1 LYTDVYQK
9 FREDRVFK
17 ETLMA
22 GSYSTEKIRNI
33 VLLGHSGCGKTSLAE
48 AMLFNSGAINRL
60 GKVED
65 GNTTSDYDEE
75 EISRT
80 MSLNLAVLPCE
91 WENHKINA
99 LDAPGY
105 ADFQGEMISGLHV
118 ADTAVLV
125 LDGSAGVEVGTQLN
139 WQLAVDNNKSIA
151 IFINKMD
158 RANAS
163 YRRVITELRDTF
175 GVTFVPTQLPIR
187 DGETMTGVLDLIT
200 LKSYTGVSDKPGD
213 PPAHMADEIEEFRL
227 ELIEYAAEG
236 EDALMEKYFEE
247 ETLTEA
253 EIVQGLRAGLAAGK
267 IVPVLCGSAT
277 ENVAVRSLMHTIVET
292 FPTPAVEITAAN
304 TKTNAEETLTG
315 TSNGPLAAQV
325 FKTVNDQYGRI
336 SLLRVWSGALKSDTR
351 AWNAQEGQEE
361 RLGTLFTP
369 KGKDQINVTEAAA
382 GDIVGVVKLS
392 HTQTGH
398 TLCEKSHPLALP
410 LPVYPAPVYAVAL
423 TPKTQA
429 DSAKIGPSLTRITE
443 EDLTLRHRY
452 ETATRQTLLEGM
464 GDIHVEIAVK
474 RMSNRFGLGVETSVP
489 KVPMMETVTKIASAQ
504 YRHKKQTGGA
514 GQFGEV
520 YMRVEPLERGEG
532 FEYKS
537 EIFGGAISQ
546 PFLPSIEKGIK
557 QVLEQG
563 VIAGYPIVDVRAV
576 VYDGK
581 EHPVDSKDIAFQI
594 AGREAFKLAMQA
606 AGPVLLEPIMNLTIT
621 VPEEFTGDVS
631 GGLSTKRGR
640 LSGMEQIRGNTII
653 TAQAPL
659 AEVQRYATELR
670 SVTQGR
676 GVYTMTLSH
685 YEQVPSHIA
694 SEIIAQAKK
703 EKEED

>member
-1 LYTDVYQK
+1 
-9 FREDRVFK
+9 
-17 ETLMA
+17 MA
-22 GSYSTEKIRNI
+22 GTYPTDKIRNI

-48 AMLFNSGAINRL
+48 AMLFNSGATNRL
-60 GKVED
+60 GRVED
-65 GNTTSDYDEE
+65 GNTVSDYDEE

-80 MSLNLAVLPCE
+80 MSIYLSVLPCQIE
-91 WENHKINA
+91 GHKINV

-105 ADFQGEMISGLHV
+105 ADFQGEMLCGLHV

-125 LDGSAGVEVGTQLN
+125 LDASSGVEVGTQLT
-139 WQLAVDNNKSIA
+139 WQMAVDNNKPIA
-151 IFINKMD
+151 VFLNKMD
-158 RANAS
+158 RANVN
-163 YRRVITELRDTF
+163 YRQVLEQLRSSFDA
-175 GVTFVPTQLPIR
+175 TFVPMEIPIR
-187 DGETMTGVLDLIT
+187 QGEELQGVVDLTT
-200 LKSYTGVSDKPGD
+200 LKAYVGSGKTTE
-213 PPAHMADEIEEFRL
+213 PPADMADDIEEFRL

-236 EDALMEKYFEE
+236 DDALMEKYFEE

-253 EIVQGLRAGLAAGK
+253 EIAHGIRAGLAARK
-267 IVPVLCGSAT
+267 IVPVFCGSAT
-277 ENVAVRSLMHTIVET
+277 QNVAVRSFMHNIIQTCPPPV
-292 FPTPAVEITAAN
+292 AEITAKN
-304 TKTNAEETLTG
+304 TKTGEDETFAAAAD
-315 TSNGPLAAQV
+315 GPLAAQV
-325 FKTVNDQYGRI
+325 FKTINDQYGKISFLRI
-336 SLLRVWSGALKSDTR
+336 WSGTLKSDTR
-351 AWNAQEGQEE
+351 VYNAQAEQEE
-361 RLGTLFTP
+361 RIGTLFSP
-369 KGKDQINVTEAAA
+369 QGREQVNVTEAVA
-382 GDIVGVVKLS
+382 GDIAAVVKLS

-398 TLCEKSHPLALP
+398 TLCDKSKPLAVP
-410 LPVYPAPVYAVAL
+410 MVEFPTSVYAVAL
-423 TPKTQA
+423 VPKTQA
-429 DSAKIGPSLTRITE
+429 DSAKMGPSLGRITE
-443 EDLTLRHRY
+443 EDLTLHHRY
-452 ETATRQTLLEGM
+452 ERATRQTLLEGM

-474 RMSNRFGLGVETSVP
+474 RMSNRFGLGVDTSVP
-489 KVPMMETVTKIASAQ
+489 KVPMMETITKTATAQ

-520 YMRVEPLERGEG
+520 HLRVEPMERGEG

-563 VIAGYPIVDVRAV
+563 VIAGYPVVDVRAV

-594 AGREAFKLAMQA
+594 AGRECFKLAVKA
-606 AGPVLLEPIMNLTIT
+606 ANPVLLEPIMNMTIT

-640 LSGMEQIRGNTII
+640 LSGMEQVRGNTII

-670 SVTQGR
+670 SITQGR
-676 GVYTMTLSH
+676 GVYTMSLSH

-694 SEIIAQAKK
+694 SEIIAQAQK
-703 EKEED
+703 EKEEE